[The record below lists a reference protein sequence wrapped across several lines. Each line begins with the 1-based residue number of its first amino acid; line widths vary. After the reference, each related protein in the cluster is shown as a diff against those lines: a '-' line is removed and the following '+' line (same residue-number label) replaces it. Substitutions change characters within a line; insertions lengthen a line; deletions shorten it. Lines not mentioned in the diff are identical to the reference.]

1 MTTGSPEAPRHFVPE
16 PFAYHEEK
24 ILRIDDLTNLGV
36 GLGRID
42 GWVVMVPFALPGE
55 TVRARIFRNRSN
67 FSEAD
72 LVEVLE
78 ASPDRVAPECP
89 LFGACGGCQYQH
101 LRYEAQL
108 QWMRNQVREAFVRIG
123 GIEADV
129 PLPVPS
135 PKRYGYRSKITPHYR
150 QWREGGDFPI
160 GFLRAGQRTRL
171 IDVPR
176 CPIATPAVNAAL
188 PALRDRIRGQAPKG
202 KKKKNGATLLL
213 RETMEGVVTD
223 PRAMVTERVGE
234 RVFQFRAGEFFQNNP
249 SVLPAFAGYVAG
261 QAAAGADFLID
272 VYCGAGLF
280 SLFAADRFER
290 VVGIEV
296 SAAAVTLAESNA
308 ALNGIANAEFRA
320 GEAGA
325 VFARILDFP
334 ADRTAVVLDP
344 PRRGCD
350 EGFLRQLSEFG
361 PARIVY
367 VSCDP
372 ATQARD
378 LRILGDAA
386 YRIEAVQPFD
396 LFPQTRHIEN
406 VATLSKAPTP
416 APAPP
421 PD

>member
-1 MTTGSPEAPRHFVPE
+1 MTTGSPEAPRNFVPE

-24 ILRIDDLTNLGV
+24 TLRIEDLTNLGV

-42 GWVVMVPFALPGE
+42 EWVVMVPFALPGE
-55 TVRARIFRNRSN
+55 TVRARIFRNRPN

-108 QWMRNQVREAFVRIG
+108 EWMRNQVRETFVRIG
-123 GIEADV
+123 GIEAEV

-160 GFLRAGQRTRL
+160 GFLRAGQRNRI
-171 IDVPR
+171 IDVPH
-176 CPIATPAVNAAL
+176 CPIATPAINAAL
-188 PALRDRIRGQAPKG
+188 PELRETVKKQAPKG
-202 KKKKNGATLLL
+202 KKKKGATLLL

-223 PRAMVTERVGE
+223 PRAMVTERVGD

-249 SVLPAFAGYVAG
+249 SILPAFAGYVAE
-261 QAAAGADFLID
+261 QASAGTDFLID

-280 SLFAADRFER
+280 SLYAADRFER
-290 VVGIEV
+290 IVGIEV

-308 ALNGIANAEFRA
+308 ALNGISNAEFRT
-320 GEAGA
+320 GEAEA
-325 VFARILDFP
+325 LFARILDFP
-334 ADRTAVVLDP
+334 AARTAVVLDP

-350 EGFLRQLSEFG
+350 EGFLRQLSDFG

-378 LRILGDAA
+378 LRILGDAG
-386 YRIEAVQPFD
+386 YRVEAVQPFD

-406 VATLSKAPTP
+406 VATLGKE
-416 APAPP
+416 
-421 PD
+421 